1 MPICF
6 FDNDVIL
13 KLAAF
18 DLFGE
23 ALNILG
29 VTQQELRVLDTA
41 IHKFRK
47 DRRLKQKYTD
57 DGIDRAIQIVQYCPK
72 INEKLDPDEMNQL
85 SNIEGIDPGEAVL
98 VAATRNQEIFYLT
111 TGDKRFLKALAG
123 ASGLNTIRQ
132 RLSKRV
138 ICLEQLILEAI
149 NNYGFMIIRDKI
161 VPVRDCDTAI
171 RAAFGSGQQA
181 TQENVVLTLNGYV
194 QELKQQT
201 GDLLIEL

>member
-18 DLFGE
+18 DLFEE

-41 IHKFRK
+41 IHKFSK

-72 INEKLDPDEMNQL
+72 INEEPDPDEMQL
-85 SNIEGIDPGEAVL
+85 LLNIEGIDSGEAVL
-98 VAATRNQEIFYLT
+98 VAATRNQGIFYLT
-111 TGDKRFLKALAG
+111 TGDKRFLKALA
-123 ASGLNTIRQ
+123 ADTGLNTIHE
-132 RLSKRV
+132 RLCKRV
-138 ICLEQLILEAI
+138 ICLEQLILKAI
-149 NNYGFMIIRDKI
+149 NDYGFIIIRNKI

-171 RAAFGSGQQA
+171 KAAFGSGQQA
-181 TQENVVLTLNGYV
+181 TLENVILTLNGYV